1 MSESEV
7 QSYLRDIGRHPVLS
21 KEAQLHQCYAI
32 SKWVNWPGGRSE
44 APKTIARAGRR
55 ALDKMVTTNLRL
67 VVSVAKRFQ
76 HRGLELMDL
85 IQEGNI
91 GLVRGLELFDPTRG
105 YQVSTYCYWWIRQ
118 GVTRAL
124 LMHGR
129 TIRVP
134 IQISEVYNKAR
145 RFISEYEAQ
154 HGKAPDLATV
164 SEHCKLTPEKMTYA
178 FEAVDQ
184 ATCHSMDSIHTET
197 GMTYID
203 LINCS
208 RPNPIETLE
217 AMEIKQELADRLKL
231 LDSDTREVIERTVL
245 DNDRLKDVGKDLD
258 VSAYRVK
265 KLQLEGLNRL
275 APHLAA

>member
-7 QSYLRDIGRHPVLS
+7 RGYLRDIGRYPVLS

-32 SKWVNWPGGRSE
+32 HKWVKWPEGRSK
-44 APKTIARAGRR
+44 APRGVARAGRR

-124 LMHGR
+124 LMNGR

-145 RFISEYEAQ
+145 RFIGEYEAR
-154 HGKAPDLATV
+154 HGRTPDLETV
-164 SEHCKLTPEKMTYA
+164 SEHCKLTPKKMSDV
-178 FEAVDQ
+178 FGAVDQ
-184 ATCHSMDSIHTET
+184 ATCRSLDSLHTET

-208 RPNPIETLE
+208 RPNPVQSLE
-217 AMEIKQELADRLKL
+217 AMEMKQELTARLQM
-231 LDSDTREVIERTVL
+231 LDNDTREVIERTVL
-245 DNDRLKDVGKDLD
+245 DNDRLKDVSEDLD
-258 VSAYRVK
+258 VSTHRVK